1 MSVSAPRTGGRSDA
15 RAHVGF
21 LRHAGYRWAWVALVL
36 SLVAVAGYFLADVKP
51 RPNGGTWYGYTLGT
65 VGALLIL
72 WLTLLG
78 VRKRAITPGS
88 WSLKAWVSAHV
99 YLGIAL
105 TVIATLHTGLQFG
118 WNVHTLAYGLMMLV
132 VLSGLY
138 GVVTYATLPRRLS
151 SNRRESTQKQMV
163 EAIAALDRQLND
175 AAQGLDETRAAAV
188 RMSIERSRIGG
199 SFLRRLSA
207 RPMDCG
213 TRRARLKLRRLRS
226 GAGEAQQ
233 AALDDVGALLDR
245 KSAALVQLRRHLQTR
260 TLLGVWLG
268 VHVPASIALLM
279 ALTAHI
285 VSVFIY
291 W

>member
-1 MSVSAPRTGGRSDA
+1 
-15 RAHVGF
+15 
-21 LRHAGYRWAWVALVL
+21 VALGL
-36 SLVAVAGYFLADVKP
+36 SLVAVVGYVLADVKP

-65 VGALLIL
+65 IGAGLIL

-78 VRKRAITPGS
+78 VRKRAITPGA

-99 YLGIAL
+99 YLGLAL
-105 TVIATLHTGLQFG
+105 IVIATLHTGFQFG
-118 WNVHTLAYGLMMLV
+118 WNVHTLAYALMMLV
-132 VLSGLY
+132 VVSGLY
-138 GVVTYATLPRRLS
+138 GVVAYSTLPRRLS

-175 AAQGLDETRAAAV
+175 AAQGLSEARAAVV
-188 RMSIERSRIGG
+188 RLSIEQSRIGG
-199 SFLRRLSA
+199 GFLRRLST
-207 RPMDCG
+207 RPADCG
-213 TRRARLKLRRLRS
+213 TRRALQKIRRLRS
-226 GAGEAQQ
+226 GADEREQ
-233 AALDDVGALLDR
+233 AALDDVNALLER
-245 KSAALVQLRRHLQTR
+245 KSGALVQLRRHLQTR

-285 VSVFIY
+285 LSVFIY